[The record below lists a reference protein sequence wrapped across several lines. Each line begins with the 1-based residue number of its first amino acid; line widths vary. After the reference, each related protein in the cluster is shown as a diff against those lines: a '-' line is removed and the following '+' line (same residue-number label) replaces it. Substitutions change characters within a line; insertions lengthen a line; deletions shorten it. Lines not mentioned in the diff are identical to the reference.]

1 MNLDLAN
8 LFVKGGPKR
17 ILLDQGCDNK
27 HSIFRV
33 LATMKQY
40 LENNVEMSTDIDLQE
55 AQPALEITSVVLMGD
70 DL

>member
-1 MNLDLAN
+1 
-8 LFVKGGPKR
+8 
-17 ILLDQGCDNK
+17 
-27 HSIFRV
+27 
-33 LATMKQY
+33 MKQY